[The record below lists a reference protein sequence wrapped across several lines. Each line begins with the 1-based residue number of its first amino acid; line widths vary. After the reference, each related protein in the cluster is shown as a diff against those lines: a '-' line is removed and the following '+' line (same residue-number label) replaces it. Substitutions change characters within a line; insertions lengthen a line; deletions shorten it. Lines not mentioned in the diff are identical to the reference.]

1 MILAVLMAAALAAT
15 AAPGDNLLRNPGF
28 ESVLIDRPDA
38 WDVFVLPQ
46 EGAFARTAR
55 EAHSGDLA
63 VLLHTALAYEKDPAN
78 NWSQNVEGDL
88 AGTTL
93 HAGAWIRTEEAGG
106 AALWVQCWQRSP
118 LKLLLTA
125 STAQRDPVRGTQDW
139 REISMPVDV
148 PKGTAFITFRCV
160 LTGTGSAWFDD
171 AYLQS
176 QAGAAATNAPAPK
189 PAKLAPASPAPVPA
203 PAPAR
208 PVELPDETVAIL
220 DQMDQDLAALRDANL
235 LLGEALDQVRA
246 ENRQLLEELKS
257 VRAGL
262 AGLESERAALTPATP
277 QGTQAAA
284 PEGDPAENP
293 ETPPAA
299 PARRVPIL
307 VPHGVDWR
315 TTP

>member
-15 AAPGDNLLRNPGF
+15 AEPGENLLRNPGF

-63 VLLHTALAYEKDPAN
+63 VLLHTALPYDKDPAN

-139 REISMPVDV
+139 REISMPVEV

-160 LTGTGSAWFDD
+160 LIGTGSAWFDD

-176 QAGAAATNAPAPK
+176 QAGAAATSDPAPK
-189 PAKLAPASPAPVPA
+189 PAQVAPVPA
-203 PAPAR
+203 AAPVPAR
-208 PVELPDETVAIL
+208 PAELPDETVAIL
-220 DQMDQDLAALRDANL
+220 DQMEQDLAALRDANL

-246 ENRQLLEELKS
+246 ENRHLLEELNA

-262 AGLESERAALTPATP
+262 VGLESQRATLTPAEP
-277 QGTQAAA
+277 Q
-284 PEGDPAENP
+284 PA
-293 ETPPAA
+293 PAA
-299 PARRVPIL
+299 PAASGKNDSPDPPLTPKARRVPIL
-307 VPHGVDWR
+307 VPHGVDWSS
-315 TTP
+315 TP